1 MSMPASSLIAD
12 PENLNARSDTRLMV
26 WLISIML
33 AASAATLGYTYG
45 NPLFEALAPYRLVVL
60 LILPLCLSLL
70 WRQRVRT
77 AASLLIWGQW
87 LISLDAIFHN
97 GGLHGPLILVMPIQ
111 VASAAWLLGTR
122 SAVLIA
128 LLNSGFMLALHK
140 LETRGWLPGLR
151 FQHESAPYLVV
162 LTNMAI
168 ALCIALFSRQ
178 SYQRERQRAHATRQA
193 WLAHEEELHKL
204 ASLIDQCP
212 IAIAVT
218 DPQRRIEY
226 VNRAFVGRSG
236 LNSASF
242 RNLPADLVSTPGLS
256 PLQFA
261 SLRQAMVQ
269 GQTWRGEQSLLKPDG
284 HRAIEEIE
292 IGPIRRTNGEISH
305 WFELKQD
312 ITAKRWAADR
322 IDRLVYIDALTQ
334 LPNRAALLDRLVQ
347 GLSTPGLIWHLLAI
361 RLDGL
366 GQLNGLRGPEAGDAC
381 LQQVAH
387 HLIHAL
393 PEARPDIFRLGG
405 SEFIVLFQPHVT
417 RPEVDSCAE
426 RAYLSLTAYA
436 GQPTASLSAIRVL
449 LAATHLSSDEDD
461 PLSQSLRRASLALR
475 QARHE
480 APGRPYWY
488 GPGLG
493 RKAQGRVLT
502 RRSIGL
508 ATLEPWLTLD
518 VRERSRMDG
527 KPCGHWAALGWA
539 ANAGPLSP
547 LLEVARRAELNF
559 ELDETL
565 IAGLARW
572 QGELG
577 SEGSAHPL
585 TLGLLT
591 PLLAQ
596 DHAVTWLTDCLQRH
610 GYQGPAPAV
619 VLHTQDLARVAS
631 DPDPALRRLKALR
644 EAGFRLCLKDVG
656 LGYPGVLEIAAWP
669 VQEWLLAPGLLR
681 CPCDK
686 AAAKALLTAFLAAAR
701 SMNMPLVVEGEVP
714 AFLTRTAPLL
724 IMQSTRSVDA
734 TSLWDPAH
742 SRERANSAPF

>member
-1 MSMPASSLIAD
+1 MSASSLIAD
-12 PENLNARSDTRLMV
+12 AENLNAPSDTRLMV
-26 WLISIML
+26 WVISIML
-33 AASAATLGYTYG
+33 AASAATLGYAYG
-45 NPLFEALAPYRLVVL
+45 SPLFEAMAPYRLVVL
-60 LILPLCLSLL
+60 LILPLCLTLL

-87 LISLDAIFHN
+87 LVSLDAIFHN

-111 VASAAWLLGTR
+111 VASAAWLLGVR

-128 LLNSGFMLALHK
+128 LLNSGFMLALHE

-178 SYQRERQRAHATRQA
+178 SYQRERERAQATRQA
-193 WLAHEEELHKL
+193 WRAHDEELHKL
-204 ASLIDQCP
+204 VSLIEQCP
-212 IAIAVT
+212 IAIAIT
-218 DPQRRIEY
+218 DAQRRIEY
-226 VNRAFVGRSG
+226 VNRAFIGRSG

-256 PLQFA
+256 PQQSA
-261 SLRQAMVQ
+261 SLRQAMAQ

-292 IGPIRRTNGEISH
+292 IGPIRRTDGEISH

-312 ITAKRWAADR
+312 ITAKRWAAER

-347 GLSTPGLIWHLLAI
+347 ELSTPGLIWHLLAI
-361 RLDGL
+361 RMDGL

-387 HLIHAL
+387 HLIQAL
-393 PEARPDIFRLGG
+393 TEVRPNIFRLGG
-405 SEFIVLFQPHVT
+405 SEFIVLFPPHVS
-417 RPEVDSCAE
+417 PAEVDSCAE

-436 GQPTASLSAIRVL
+436 GQPTASLSAVRVL

-480 APGRPYWY
+480 APGRPCWY

-508 ATLEPWLTLD
+508 ATLERWLTLD
-518 VRERSRMDG
+518 VRERSDPDG
-527 KPCGHWAALGWA
+527 QCCGHWAGLCWMPG
-539 ANAGPLSP
+539 AGPLAP

-565 IAGLARW
+565 IAELARW
-572 QGELG
+572 QGRLL
-577 SEGSAHPL
+577 SAEPARPL
-585 TLGLLT
+585 TLALLT

-596 DHAVTWLTDCLQRH
+596 DHAVTWLMDCLHRH
-610 GYQGPAPAV
+610 AYQGPAPAL

-656 LGYPGVLEIAAWP
+656 LGYPGVLELATWP
-669 VQEWLLAPGLLR
+669 VQEWLLTPSLLQR
-681 CPCDK
+681 PADGG
-686 AAAKALLTAFLAAAR
+686 AARALLAALVAAAR
-701 SMNMPLVVEGEVP
+701 SMDMPLVVEGEVP
-714 AFLTRTAPLL
+714 AFLKEAAPQLIVQATRAAGAAWRQRPDGSPDEVN
-724 IMQSTRSVDA
+724 STPV
-734 TSLWDPAH
+734 
-742 SRERANSAPF
+742 